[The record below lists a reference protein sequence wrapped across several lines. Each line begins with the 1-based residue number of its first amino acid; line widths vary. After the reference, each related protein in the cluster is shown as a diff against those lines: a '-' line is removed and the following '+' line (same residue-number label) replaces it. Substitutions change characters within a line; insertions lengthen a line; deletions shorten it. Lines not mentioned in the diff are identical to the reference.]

1 MAVTVSRLFYYP
13 LKSGRRIETQELEI
27 TPTGAAGDRIFMVV
41 DETGELISQREV
53 PALAL
58 VESRDVI
65 AACESTGNVVDV
77 KLHSWRGEGEDQGD
91 LVAAQLS
98 AQLGMAVRVV
108 RFPDDFQ
115 RRTSRGEG
123 VAVYQDGYPITVTSQ
138 ASLEQLG
145 QWLGETLP
153 IERFRPNIL
162 LAGLE
167 TPFEEDDILS
177 IRAGEVELDFVKL
190 CGRCVMT
197 TIDQDTGEKGREPL
211 RELGKRRV
219 LPQLGGGQEIM
230 FAVNAVPRTTGTIR
244 VGDEVVIERA
254 DRPYAERVTSGEF
267 RG

>member
-1 MAVTVSRLFYYP
+1 MAVTISRLFYYP
-13 LKSGRRIETQELEI
+13 LKSGRRIETQELDI
-27 TPTGAAGDRIFMVV
+27 TSTGAAGDRVFMVV
-41 DETGELISQREV
+41 DESGELVSQREI

-65 AACESTGNVVDV
+65 AACESTGNVVPV

-98 AQLGMAVRVV
+98 AQLGVAVRVV
-108 RFPDDFQ
+108 RFPDDFE
-115 RRTSRGEG
+115 RRTTQGAG
-123 VAVYQDGYPITVTSQ
+123 VAVYQDGYPITVTST
-138 ASLEQLG
+138 ASLAQVSE
-145 QWLGETLP
+145 WLGEDLP

-162 LAGLE
+162 LDGLE

-177 IRAGEVELDFVKL
+177 LRIGEVELDFVKL

-197 TIDQDTGEKGREPL
+197 TIDQDTAEKGREPL

-219 LPQLGGGQEIM
+219 LPQLGGGREIM
-230 FAVNAVPRTTGTIR
+230 FAVNAVPRATGTIR
-244 VGDEVVIERA
+244 VGDEVQIERA
-254 DRPYAERVTSGEF
+254 DRPYAERIASGEF